1 MQTKNL
7 SIHRPSKR
15 PLLTENTLGHY
26 LAGLIDG
33 DGHFSTMGHIVI
45 SFNLR
50 DKRDAYSIRSLL
62 GYGKVRPVK
71 DKNAVNLIISN
82 KTGVKHV
89 AALVRDKLK
98 HPVRISQYNTRI
110 YELGFSSRKTSRN
123 TTIDWET
130 SWFAGFCDADG
141 HLRID
146 TPWVEHRN
154 SYEVQLLCQID
165 QEDDILLKQMKDK
178 FGGYL
183 SHKTSPNTYSYSSV
197 SFKGIHL
204 VLRYFDRYSL
214 QLTQSYL
221 RYTILRKSYLIV
233 QKKQHLTVK
242 GLDTIFTYKDKLKE
256 MI

>member
-1 MQTKNL
+1 MQIKNL
-7 SIHRPSKR
+7 SIHRPSKK

-33 DGHFSTMGHIVI
+33 DGHFSTIGHIVI

-62 GYGKVRPVK
+62 GYGKVCPVK
-71 DKNAVNLIISN
+71 NKNAVNLIISN
-82 KTGVKHV
+82 KIGVGHV
-89 AALVRDKLK
+89 TALVRDKLK
-98 HPVRISQYNTRI
+98 HPTRISQYNTRL
-110 YELGFSSRKTSRN
+110 YELGLSSRKTSLN

-141 HLRID
+141 HLRIH
-146 TPWVEHRN
+146 TPLRERRN
-154 SYEVQLLCQID
+154 SYEVRLLCQVD
-165 QEDDILLKQMKDK
+165 QKDDILLKQMKDK

-183 SHKTSPNTYSYSSV
+183 GYRASQDTYYYSSV

-214 QLTQSYL
+214 QFTQSYL

-233 QKKQHLTVK
+233 QKKQHLTLE
-242 GLDTIFTYKDKLKE
+242 GLDTIFTYKNKLKE

>member
-15 PLLTENTLGHY
+15 PLLTENTFGHY

-33 DGHFSTMGHIVI
+33 SGHFSTIGHIVI

-62 GYGKVRPVK
+62 GYGKVRLVK
-71 DKNAVNLIISN
+71 DKNSVNLIISN

-98 HPVRISQYNTRI
+98 HSVRISQYNSRI
-110 YELGFSSRKTSRN
+110 YELGFSSRKTSLN

-146 TPWVEHRN
+146 IPWREDRN
-154 SYEVQLLCQID
+154 SYEVRLLCEVD
-165 QEDDILLKQMKDK
+165 QKDEILLKQIRDK

-183 SHKTSPNTYSYSSV
+183 GYRASQDTYYYSSV
-197 SFKGIHL
+197 SFKGIYL
-204 VLRYFDRYSL
+204 ILRYFDRYSL

-242 GLDTIFTYKDKLKE
+242 GLDKIFTYKDKLKE